1 MLTDFSDIQALQSA
15 IYGCCDT
22 LEQMRDEYAAARQ
35 VVEFSSERSKSAL
48 AGEQAIQLEAGKG
61 VGAAEVYARQSEA
74 YRQAM
79 TAIAKQYE
87 AAQAVIAKWHIQQSK
102 LDALRSILST
112 QKALV
117 KEL

>member
-1 MLTDFSDIQALQSA
+1 MLTDFSDIAALQSA

-22 LEQMRDEYAAARQ
+22 LEKMRDEYAAARQ

-48 AGEQAIQLEAGKG
+48 AGQQAIELESGKG
-61 VGAAEVYARQSEA
+61 VGAAEVYARQSDG

-79 TAIAKQYE
+79 AAIAKQYE
-87 AAQAVIAKWHIQQSK
+87 AAQSVIAKWHIQQSK

-112 QKALV
+112 QRNLI

>member
-1 MLTDFSDIQALQSA
+1 MLTDFSDIQALQVA

-22 LEQMRDEYAAARQ
+22 LEKMRDDYAAARQ

-48 AGEQAIQLEAGKG
+48 AGEQARELEAGKG
-61 VGAAEVYARQSEA
+61 VGAAEVYARKSDG

-79 TAIAKQYE
+79 AAIAKQYE
-87 AAQAVIAKWHIQQSK
+87 AAQATIAKWHIQQAK

-117 KEL
+117 KDL